1 MPPGDAGVSTTLRDA
16 VRSQFRQC
24 GGGSGLSGL
33 HGHSVLRTVV
43 VVVVVGGGAAGGSG
57 DGGGAAGGV
66 VVVVVGTVVVEL
78 RCDVNASVTTVLGG
92 VVEVVV
98 DGRPVIQVEAG
109 VSACRS
115 SFTPSM
121 YTPMRTPV
129 SADAATAKPHVA
141 HSTRTAS
148 LLTERTCGATVSG

>member
-1 MPPGDAGVSTTLRDA
+1 MNRPGNSPAGVRGDQSWH
-16 VRSQFRQC
+16 C
-24 GGGSGLSGL
+24 GGGSGFSGL
-33 HGHSVLRTVV
+33 HGHSVFRGDVVV
-43 VVVVVGGGAAGGSG
+43 VVVVVGTTVV
-57 DGGGAAGGV
+57 GGGGGGGGGV
-66 VVVVVGTVVVEL
+66 VVVVVVVVLTAVVEPAGDVAASVVKTLGVVVEL
-78 RCDVNASVTTVLGG
+78 L
-92 VVEVVV
+92 V

-109 VSACRS
+109 GSACCS

-148 LLTERTCGATVSG
+148 LLTERACGAMASG

>member
-1 MPPGDAGVSTTLRDA
+1 LI
-16 VRSQFRQC
+16 
-24 GGGSGLSGL
+24 GL

-43 VVVVVGGGAAGGSG
+43 VVVVVVGAAVVSGGGG
-57 DGGGAAGGV
+57 GGV
-66 VVVVVGTVVVEL
+66 VCTVVVVFRTGVVEL
-78 RCDVNASVTTVLGG
+78 GGADTASVVTALGG
-92 VVEVVV
+92 VVELLVV

-109 VSACRS
+109 VSACCS

-148 LLTERTCGATVSG
+148 LLTERTRVATVSG